1 VKIYDLHGREI
12 MTVTDGV
19 KSPGEY
25 SVRVDVS
32 GLPAGVYVV
41 RLQAGGQSAMRKLVV
56 Q

>member
-1 VKIYDLHGREI
+1 

-41 RLQAGGQSAMRKLVV
+41 RLQAGEERVVRKLVV